1 MISEI
6 RPYFTTVAKSIG
18 LKEHTDAFYDENIA
32 SSVLD
37 RSFHVLLEQ
46 GTTTKVDNNFISI
59 SFPCRFRFWIKGYQ
73 TPALAATKAEELVE
87 SVIKAACKSDLRLNQ
102 ACIKNVLPGSILV
115 EGLADDN
122 DNVAQATISFTVL
135 GVIVLN

>member
-18 LKEHTDAFYDENIA
+18 LKEHTDAFFDENIA
-32 SSVLD
+32 SSVID
-37 RSFHVLLEQ
+37 KSFHVLLEQ
-46 GTTTKVDNNFISI
+46 GNTTKVDNNFLSL

-73 TPALAATKAEELVE
+73 TPTVAATKAEELVE
-87 SVIKAACKSDLRLNQ
+87 IFIKAACKADLRLGQ

-115 EGLADDN
+115 EGLANDN